1 VPQACRRW
9 SPRTDGVL
17 RCGRRQRAGGLGEEE
32 PAVTSL
38 ATHRM
43 CAWQGEEVAK
53 LTGQHGDGG
62 GGGEEMWWRGY
73 VRSQS
78 GRGLR
83 WKATTGEGH

>member
-1 VPQACRRW
+1 
-9 SPRTDGVL
+9 VL

-38 ATHRM
+38 AMHRM

-62 GGGEEMWWRGY
+62 GGGGGEVVVWLRSVAVGAGAPVEGGDWRGALEHQE
-73 VRSQS
+73 R
-78 GRGLR
+78 
-83 WKATTGEGH
+83 